1 MEGPTLRVSLI
12 EVSVKRESTVHRSE
26 SVFDKSCDEEMPEMR
41 CDEYIPF
48 RRNKQKN
55 LRGKGGQKVN
65 NNSTRDSAQT
75 HGFPR
80 ELTTLRVAQ
89 FVLKIAHLAI
99 SMKPRGPRACGL
111 LPPLWLLVPSNNEM
125 SLLQIQWN
133 LDLMKG

>member
-55 LRGKGGQKVN
+55 LRGKGGQKVTEQFHTRFRA
-65 NNSTRDSAQT
+65 NS
-75 HGFPR
+75 
-80 ELTTLRVAQ
+80 RVPAR
-89 FVLKIAHLAI
+89 VDDVEGGAVC
-99 SMKPRGPRACGL
+99 S
-111 LPPLWLLVPSNNEM
+111 
-125 SLLQIQWN
+125 
-133 LDLMKG
+133 